1 MLGPDADEDA
11 GGCLVLDEVQP
22 HREQERH
29 EAGEDERQ
37 FQAERVGQVLHVG
50 GTFHQHDAKS
60 ISFGPIYSA
69 SV

>member
-1 MLGPDADEDA
+1 VDRRDPDAGEDA

-37 FQAERVGQVLHVG
+37 FQTEGVGQVFLWVD
-50 GTFHQHDAKS
+50 FS
-60 ISFGPIYSA
+60 SA
-69 SV
+69 RCQINIIWS